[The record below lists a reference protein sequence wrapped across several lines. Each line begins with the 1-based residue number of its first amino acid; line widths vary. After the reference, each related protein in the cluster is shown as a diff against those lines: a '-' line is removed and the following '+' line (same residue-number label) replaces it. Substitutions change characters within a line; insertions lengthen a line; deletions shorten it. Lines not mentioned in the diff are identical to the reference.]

1 MRDEA
6 GFTLLETVVALVIMA
21 LGVTALARLTANGLA
36 ASEQAERLAVATQLA
51 RSLLARTGVDA
62 PLAEGEE
69 RGAWQGYPWRRTV
82 RLLPQELPVEFVPVQ
97 VEVTVGRDPGITL
110 TSLRLAERAP

>member
-1 MRDEA
+1 MNTDG

-51 RSLLARTGVDA
+51 RSLLARSGVDA

-69 RGAWQGYPWRRTV
+69 RGAWDGYDWRRTV
-82 RLLPQELPVEFVPVQ
+82 RLLPQELPTEFVPVQ
-97 VEVTVGRDPGITL
+97 VEVTVGRAPTVTL
-110 TSLRLAERAP
+110 TSLRLVERAP